1 MSDSFFSGFS
11 QVAANRGLEFLMSV
25 AGRHAMPFELFA
37 HKVAG
42 ELVHDFAGGEWLY
55 MFNSET
61 STGYLKP
68 DSDDRRAISL
78 DGKTVSVDSD
88 VFGVLV
94 SIAAAEMIIH
104 GTVTNGVPNEG
115 DEEISNTYNRLTSLL
130 QRYKESGALSFR

>member
-11 QVAANRGLEFLMSV
+11 QVAADRGLEFLMSV
-25 AGRHAMPFELFA
+25 AGRHAMPFELLA

-42 ELVHDFAGGEWLY
+42 EFAKNFEGGEWSY

-68 DSDDRRAISL
+68 VSDGRRTVSL
-78 DGKTVSVDSD
+78 DGKTVSVESD

-104 GTVTNGVPNEG
+104 GTAKKWRSE
-115 DEEISNTYNRLTSLL
+115 R
-130 QRYKESGALSFR
+130 R

>member
-11 QVAANRGLEFLMSV
+11 QVAADRGLEFLMSV

-37 HKVAG
+37 RKVAG
-42 ELVHDFAGGEWLY
+42 ELAQNFEGGEWSY

-68 DSDDRRAISL
+68 DSDDRRVISL

-104 GTVTNGVPNEG
+104 GTATNGVPNED

-130 QRYKESGALSFR
+130 QRYTESGSLSFH